1 MARITEGG
9 RFLLF
14 DVVYHEQ
21 LNKQRRAL
29 MFYLDLA
36 MRLKR
41 TLVLPRAR
49 LLRKRLPSEERTYH
63 GFSPEAEYV
72 RWGDLLDLSAL
83 RRGKLQA
90 PAWQCHSS
98 PAWPPAAG
106 SPGSMAAL
114 RTRDEPLSRSGPY
127 GRLHRGRESRLKPPM
142 PRPFTRRRRLHP
154 VLDLDEYLQQHGT
167 LALGEHRIVP
177 HGNVRRD
184 CSATS
189 LDFNGLAVRRPPCAQ
204 PQALCRPHPPAPART
219 RPHPLHLLHP
229 APARL
234 PQGVQSESTR
244 CDQGAQY
251 QPRTFLA
258 PAYASVKALSWQQCV
273 DQTGPN
279 VVLRLRPWVRF
290 EQGVY
295 DAAAAFV
302 AKTFGTEPFVAIHW
316 RRTDFLTARQTQP
329 GVLQSPAE
337 LMRHAR
343 ALMKQ
348 HGVTRVYLATDNTDG
363 GEMARVNAGLQ
374 PTRLEPPA
382 EAAESL
388 RARAVH
394 ANVEIAICAMADYF
408 LGTQTSSF
416 SLAITEER
424 QAVFG
429 HAAATGA
436 EMGLKDAVIERSAR
450 QDSQPHAAP
459 TKFKDEL

>member
-1 MARITEGG
+1 MKTLAHAVVLLATAAFAQRVPVEPPLRPLQLVEGY
-9 RFLLF
+9 LLF
-14 DVVYHEQ
+14 DVVFHEQ
-21 LNKQRRAL
+21 VNKQRRAL
-29 MFYLDLA
+29 MFFLDLA
-36 MRLKR
+36 LKLKR

-49 LLRKRLPSEERTYH
+49 VLRRTNLRG
-63 GFSPEAEYV
+63 GFDPKAEYV
-72 RWGDLLDLSAL
+72 RMGELLNLSAL
-83 RRGKLQA
+83 RQ
-90 PAWQCHSS
+90 
-98 PAWPPAAG
+98 
-106 SPGSMAAL
+106 
-114 RTRDEPLSRSGPY
+114 
-127 GRLHRGRESRLKPPM
+127 
-142 PRPFTRRRRLHP
+142 LHP
-154 VLDLDEYLQQHGT
+154 VMELEDYLAEHAEFDQHTSMGHGGCVNNDAPST
-167 LALGEHRIVP
+167 VGFSGLQVRAAKSTCEPMLP
-177 HGNVRRD
+177 HQ
-184 CSATS
+184 
-189 LDFNGLAVRRPPCAQ
+189 L
-204 PQALCRPHPPAPART
+204 PAMIK
-219 RPHPLHLLHP
+219 LHHVKSIAFSQSVNQMHP
-229 APARL
+229 AQAI
-234 PQGVQSESTR
+234 Q
-244 CDQGAQY
+244 
-251 QPRTFLA
+251 
-258 PAYASVKALSWQQCV
+258 
-273 DQTGPN
+273 
-279 VVLRLRPWVRF
+279 LRPWVRF

-302 AKTFGTEPFVAIHW
+302 AKTFGAEPFVAIHW
-316 RRTDFLTARQTQP
+316 RRTDFLTARPKP

-374 PTRLEPPA
+374 PTRLEAPA

-450 QDSQPHAAP
+450 QASQPHAAP

>member
-1 MARITEGG
+1 MSPPLTI
-9 RFLLF
+9 
-14 DVVYHEQ
+14 Q
-21 LNKQRRAL
+21 
-29 MFYLDLA
+29 A
-36 MRLKR
+36 MI
-41 TLVLPRAR
+41 
-49 LLRKRLPSEERTYH
+49 
-63 GFSPEAEYV
+63 
-72 RWGDLLDLSAL
+72 
-83 RRGKLQA
+83 KLQHVKSIA
-90 PAWQCHSS
+90 FSQSVNQ
-98 PAWPPAAG
+98 
-106 SPGSMAAL
+106 M
-114 RTRDEPLSRSGPY
+114 
-127 GRLHRGRESRLKPPM
+127 
-142 PRPFTRRRRLHP
+142 
-154 VLDLDEYLQQHGT
+154 
-167 LALGEHRIVP
+167 
-177 HGNVRRD
+177 
-184 CSATS
+184 
-189 LDFNGLAVRRPPCAQ
+189 
-204 PQALCRPHPPAPART
+204 
-219 RPHPLHLLHP
+219 HP
-229 APARL
+229 A
-234 PQGVQSESTR
+234 QSI
-244 CDQGAQY
+244 Q
-251 QPRTFLA
+251 
-258 PAYASVKALSWQQCV
+258 
-273 DQTGPN
+273 
-279 VVLRLRPWVRF
+279 LRPWVRF

-316 RRTDFLTARQTQP
+316 RRTDFLTARPKP

-374 PTRLEPPA
+374 PTRLESPA

-436 EMGLKDAVIERSAR
+436 DMGKDAPVIARSSR
-450 QDSQPHAAP
+450 QRSQPHAAP